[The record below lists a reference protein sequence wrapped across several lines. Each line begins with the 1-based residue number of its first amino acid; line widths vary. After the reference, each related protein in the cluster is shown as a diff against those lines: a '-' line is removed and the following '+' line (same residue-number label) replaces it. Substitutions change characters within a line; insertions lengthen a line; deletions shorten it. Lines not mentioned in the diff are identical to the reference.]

1 MEQARSTSRG
11 QGAFS
16 AVIMGWFTQVE
27 KTYKKYLTKSRP
39 PSQQAKPSQPKT
51 PNGLQT
57 HHYPIFREKGFWLQP
72 SAVVVKSTT
81 YLVTTKITNKP
92 ELSGGR

>member
-11 QGAFS
+11 QSAFS
-16 AVIMGWFTQVE
+16 AVVMGWFTQGE

-39 PSQQAKPSQPKT
+39 PKQPNPTQPKT

-57 HHYPIFREKGFWLQP
+57 HHYPIFREKGVLAATI
-72 SAVVVKSTT
+72 SCCCKKH
-81 YLVTTKITNKP
+81 YLFGDHKNN
-92 ELSGGR
+92 